1 MELAGSVVGPHLGDF
16 EEFLRERRYQPSTVR
31 QYVVHCET
39 FDSFLVQQSIALA
52 SLQQSHI
59 EEFIHR
65 KMAERPHSNEREAS
79 QRWHRPIRLL
89 LEHLGGSGLV
99 SIFPRAEVS
108 DPAILA
114 EYLGFLRDHR
124 AICQKTVEGQRRHL
138 SQFLKAC
145 AVDDDRGS
153 VTRISIEQVDHFLI
167 EKARHLS
174 RVSVNQICS
183 ALRGFLRYLHMQGLV
198 DRDIAEQVTQPRLY
212 SLSSLPRAL
221 DWKDVERT
229 LDLPDRRTLMGC
241 RDYAVLALLAYCGL
255 RAGEVA
261 GLRLEDLDWSHDAI
275 RVYRSKRETVE
286 HLPLVPVVGE
296 ALIGY
301 LKRRPASRDRQVFL
315 KVLAPEGPLSRP
327 SITWLVRKY
336 LRSAGIQRPHLGAHT
351 LRHSYAVRLLR
362 QGFPLKTIGDALGH
376 RHPQSTFIYAK
387 AAVEDL
393 REVCLDLTEVRP

>member
-1 MELAGSVVGPHLGDF
+1 MEVAGSVVGPYLNDF
-16 EEFLRERRYQPSTVR
+16 ERSLRERRYQPSTTHS
-31 QYVVHCET
+31 YIVHCQT
-39 FDSFLVQQSIALA
+39 FDSFLAEQKIALA
-52 SLQQSHI
+52 SLQQSHL
-59 EEFIHR
+59 EEFVNR
-65 KMAERPHSNEREAS
+65 KMAERGHRNERAS
-79 QRWHRPIRLL
+79 SQQWHRSLRLL
-89 LEHLGGSGLV
+89 LEHLRSAGRV
-99 SIFPRAEVS
+99 SIFPGPGVS
-108 DPAILA
+108 DPTILA

-145 AVDDDRGS
+145 AVDDSSGAH
-153 VTRISIEQVDHFLI
+153 ISIEQVDHFLI
-167 EKARHLS
+167 EKARYLT
-174 RVSVNQICS
+174 RVSVNHVCS
-183 ALRGFLRYLHMQGLV
+183 ALRGFLSYLHMRGLL
-198 DRDIAEQVTQPRLY
+198 DRNLAEQVTQPRLY
-212 SLSSLPRAL
+212 SLSSLPRAIP
-221 DWKDVERT
+221 WKDVERT
-229 LDLPDRRTLMGC
+229 LEIPNRRTLMGC

-301 LKRRPASRDRQVFL
+301 LKRRPASVYRQVFL

-327 SITWLVRKY
+327 SITWVAKKY
-336 LRSAGIQRPHLGAHT
+336 LRGAEIQCSHLGAHT

-376 RHPQSTFIYAK
+376 SHPQSTFIYTK
-387 AAVEDL
+387 AAVDDL
-393 REVCLDLTEVRP
+393 REVCLDLTEVLP